1 MDYLEP
7 SSGNKRPALEC
18 GSVELDST
26 FLADVALEQRQLYGD
41 GLRFHDLHL
50 KKEGIAN
57 PRNWVFFSPL
67 HHACAGILTADLVN
81 DARRGADVLVVGAGC
96 GDIERYLINACSID
110 PKCLTAADIDLSSYP
125 NDLGVRTVQ
134 FDMFDP
140 WPVGD
145 NRYRYILIP
154 EALGMA
160 LLFHSKLIQHE
171 PSMEQMPEM
180 LQIKFRIDQDG
191 PRAVSNQELEQFMK
205 WAYAPDSPA
214 ALAWSVIERG
224 VRHLAPGGEL
234 RINGHCLSGEEITSI
249 LVLADRHAAP
259 VSRVSFGRH
268 SIIFQ
273 RES

>member
-1 MDYLEP
+1 
-7 SSGNKRPALEC
+7 
-18 GSVELDST
+18 
-26 FLADVALEQRQLYGD
+26 
-41 GLRFHDLHL
+41 
-50 KKEGIAN
+50 
-57 PRNWVFFSPL
+57 
-67 HHACAGILTADLVN
+67 
-81 DARRGADVLVVGAGC
+81 
-96 GDIERYLINACSID
+96 
-110 PKCLTAADIDLSSYP
+110 
-125 NDLGVRTVQ
+125 
-134 FDMFDP
+134 
-140 WPVGD
+140 
-145 NRYRYILIP
+145 
-154 EALGMA
+154 
-160 LLFHSKLIQHE
+160 
-171 PSMEQMPEM
+171 MPEM